1 MNINDLAFWRKK
13 QKSPPLPETNREE
26 SKPKVSSISPG
37 RVSVPEDQTDFTS
50 TLYGLTQLVTP
61 SFRVEV
67 IQLIRKLY
75 KVNPDMAIAIQE
87 TFKLANTG
95 HQVTFPNN
103 TDKEAEKMR
112 EHLKE
117 ATKRWSNYSAGIDGL
132 VNKMIVQLLVGGA
145 ISVESVPNNDLDGL
159 STILFLKPD
168 NIRFKR
174 ENNGVYQPYQKNDN
188 FMVKNVDYIKL
199 NTETYVYA
207 GMYNDTDEPYGM
219 PPFMSSLDSIKGQ
232 HDMMTNFKQI
242 MEQMGFLGFLTAKMQ
257 KPDQQA
263 NEGLRAYESR
273 LNRNLEQLKRN
284 LKDGMKDG
292 LVTGY
297 IDDHEFEMTSTTKD
311 LGSADKLWNLN
322 QQRVANGLG
331 INGNIIGVSGAN
343 TEGGMGIIL
352 SKMISQL
359 RNIQM
364 IVSYVLEFI
373 YSLELRLAGFNNKGI
388 KITWA
393 TSTIAD
399 DVKVQQALQ
408 YKIANLNSLYRDGII
423 GQYQYAWEMGYDSP
437 DQDKPR
443 VDPEDQAG
451 VKKEGNYNPDDP
463 AKKKKDQDNE
473 NKSARRTRDK
483 SNTNPKRGDQK
494 TNPR

>member
-13 QKSPPLPETNREE
+13 PKSPPLPETNRET

-37 RVSVPEDQTDFTS
+37 RVSVPEDQTDFTY

-263 NEGLRAYESR
+263 NESIRAYESR

-284 LKDGMKDG
+284 LKDGMRDG

-408 YKIANLNSLYRDGII
+408 YKIANLNALYRDGII

>member
-1 MNINDLAFWRKK
+1 MKNPFNFWKK
-13 QKSPPLPETNREE
+13 LRPETPPPEE
-26 SKPKVSSISPG
+26 NKDQPTKGKVTGISPG
-37 RVSVPEDQTDFTS
+37 RVSVPEDSTDFTS
-50 TLYGLTQLVTP
+50 TLRGLTEVVTP

-67 IQLIRKLY
+67 IRLIRRLY
-75 KVNPDMAIAIQE
+75 KVNPDMSIAIQE

-95 HQVTFPNN
+95 HMVTFPNN
-103 TDKEAEKMR
+103 TDDEAEKMR
-112 EHLKE
+112 QHLTE
-117 ATKRWSNYSAGIDGL
+117 ATKKWSRYTAGIDGL
-132 VNKMIVQLLVGGA
+132 VNKMIVQLIVGGA
-145 ISVESVPNNDLDGL
+145 ISIEGVPNNDLDGL
-159 STILFLKPD
+159 ATILFLKPD

-174 ENNGVYQPYQKNDN
+174 ENNGVYQPYQRNENFLAKNQ
-188 FMVKNVDYIKL
+188 DYIKL

-207 GMYNDTDEPYGM
+207 GMYNDTDEPYGI
-219 PPFMSSLDSIKGQ
+219 PPFMSALDSIKGQ
-232 HDMMTNFKQI
+232 HDMMTNFKHI
-242 MEQMGFLGFLTAKMQ
+242 MEQMGFLGFLTAKMA

-263 NEGLRAYESR
+263 NEGTKAYQTR
-273 LNRNLEQLKRN
+273 LTNTLTHLKKN

-292 LVTGY
+292 LVVGY
-297 IDDHEFEMTSTTKD
+297 IEDHEFEMTSTTKD

-331 INGNIIGVSGAN
+331 INGNIIGVSGSS

-359 RNIQM
+359 RNIQT
-364 IVSYVLEFI
+364 IVSYVLDFL
-373 YSLELRLAGFNNKGI
+373 YSLELRLAGYNNKGI

-408 YKIANLNSLYRDGII
+408 YKIANLNALYRDGII
-423 GQYQYAWEMGYDSP
+423 GQDQYAWEMGYDSP
-437 DQDKPR
+437 DQDEPR

-451 VKKEGNYNPDDP
+451 VKKENYDPDDP
-463 AKKKKDQDNE
+463 SKKKKDQDNE

-483 SNTNPKRGDQK
+483 SKSTPKRQDQK
-494 TNPR
+494 SNPR